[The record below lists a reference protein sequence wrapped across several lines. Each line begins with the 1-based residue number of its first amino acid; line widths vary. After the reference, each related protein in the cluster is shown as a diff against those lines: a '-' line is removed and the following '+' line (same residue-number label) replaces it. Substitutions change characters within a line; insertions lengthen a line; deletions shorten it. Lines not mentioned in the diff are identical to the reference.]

1 MQVLLYRFL
10 AVASIGFFAIAQ
22 PWAGAQLARAHS
34 DNPEHIVRLGERVAD
49 QDLAARYRARQLLKR
64 ARFHRVRG
72 EARQAL
78 ADLELAREL
87 GLKAR
92 SARGERGLV
101 YEILGENNRALSRL
115 DRFLAKGAPTVTT
128 LNARARLLA
137 AAGRK
142 RDALRDYASSL
153 ELAPDIVVFVARGKL
168 LEELGDYDAAV
179 ACYREGIGH
188 LGRAVLLE
196 MALVR
201 SELERGQSM
210 AALRIIDDPRAPD
223 RKGAAWSILRSR
235 ALQLGKRTDDASAEL
250 DRALTEAGRRV
261 AIRDTAISRLDRARV
276 HEAMGN
282 AVAARADVEAA
293 LKLAPTL
300 QLALEMKSRLATV
313 GKNTGG
319 EEEG

>member
-1 MQVLLYRFL
+1 MQVLIYRSL
-10 AVASIGFFAIAQ
+10 AVVSIGVFSIVQ
-22 PWAGAQLARAHS
+22 PWAGSRLAHAHS

-64 ARFHRVRG
+64 ARFHRARG

-101 YEILGENNRALSRL
+101 YEILGENDRALSRL
-115 DRFLAKGAPTVTT
+115 NRFLAKGEPTVAT

-142 RDALRDYASSL
+142 LEASRDYAASL
-153 ELAPDIVVFVARGKL
+153 EMRPDMEVFIARGNL
-168 LEELGDYDAAV
+168 LESLGNYDDAA
-179 ACYREGIGH
+179 ACYREGIGL

-201 SELERGQSM
+201 SELKRGEGV
-210 AALRIIDDPRAPD
+210 AALRIIDDPRVPA
-223 RKGAAWSILRSR
+223 RKGVSWSILRSR

-250 DRALTEAGRRV
+250 DRALTEADGRV

-276 HEAMGN
+276 YEAMGN
-282 AVAARADVEAA
+282 VVAARADVEAA

-300 QLALEMKSRLATV
+300 QRALEMKSRLATV
-313 GKNTGG
+313 GENTGG